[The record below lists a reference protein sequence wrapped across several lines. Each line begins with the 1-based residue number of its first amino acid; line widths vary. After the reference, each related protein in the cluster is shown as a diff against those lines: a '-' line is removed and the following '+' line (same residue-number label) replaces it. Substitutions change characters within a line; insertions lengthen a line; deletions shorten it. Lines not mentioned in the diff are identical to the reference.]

1 MIISVLRF
9 RFDFKIYLIT
19 TAKMKILKQIDN
31 NKMSVLGYE
40 NYISQI
46 DGVVSYGYVC
56 SDDLTLPYMVK
67 KRGFFKFVQ
76 LPSKI
81 EGGNGDNTGKRQFI
95 EDAVKEL
102 CRRENPD
109 AILTLNTAICS
120 VHPEKAEYC
129 KFGSYIID
137 LQKTE
142 DEIFA
147 EIHSKHRNVIRK
159 AEKDGLTVHSGVQYA
174 DVCYEQ
180 IIDTYKRQ
188 NRVSYTKEHFEKL
201 KKLGE
206 NVDFWVVKNGDD
218 IQGCAVLLWSKG
230 FSSFYL
236 HGGSCSHPHGG
247 AMNLLHWE
255 AIKKMKER
263 GVLKYDFVGARVN
276 PEPGSKLEG
285 IQRFKSR
292 FGGEMKVGYMWRYV
306 NRPLRYKLYML
317 MFNLYLKYVKHDNT
331 FSDII
336 KEERAKGNF

>member
-1 MIISVLRF
+1 
-9 RFDFKIYLIT
+9 
-19 TAKMKILKQIDN
+19 MKIIKHIDN
-31 NKMSVLGYE
+31 NRMSVLGYE

-46 DGVVSYGYVC
+46 DGVIDYGYVC
-56 SDDLTLPYMVK
+56 SDVLSLPYIVK
-67 KRGFFKFVQ
+67 KRGIYKFVQ
-76 LPSKI
+76 LPSI
-81 EGGNGDNTGKRQFI
+81 IVGGNEDSAGKQQFI
-95 EDAVKEL
+95 EGAVEEL
-102 CRRENPD
+102 CRKENPD

-159 AEKDGLTVHSGVQYA
+159 AEKDGLTVDFGPQYA

-180 IIDTYKRQ
+180 IKETYERQ
-188 NRVSYTKEHFEKL
+188 QRVAYTKEHFEKL

-206 NVDFWVVKNGDD
+206 NVDYWVVKSGEEV
-218 IQGCAVLLWSKG
+218 QGCAVLLWSKG
-230 FSSFYL
+230 FSSYYL
-236 HGGSCSHPHGG
+236 HGGSGPHPHGG

-255 AIKKMKER
+255 AIRKMKER

-306 NRPLRYKLYML
+306 NRPFRYKLYTLML
-317 MFNLYLKYVKHDNT
+317 NSYMKYVKHDNT

-336 KEERAKGNF
+336 KEERAKGNY